1 MKFHAWIG
9 SLLTLLPFGFAPFNG
24 RGATHDVDIIR
35 YSFSPSS
42 LTVSR
47 GDAVRW
53 TQRDAF
59 TYHTS
64 TSGQN
69 GVGDG
74 VLDSSYLGQTETFSF
89 TFNNAGNYPYFCQL
103 HTYMIGSVTVQG
115 AADSPPSISIT
126 NPVGGASF
134 TTTNTITIE
143 ADASDSDGVVEWVEF
158 FDGTNSLGIDVT
170 APFSIQ
176 VNLSPGSHSLAA
188 AATDDQGASSTSAA
202 VTVNVSTVPIPNPIP
217 EKIAKGSITIEL
229 QTFAAGVGSTV
240 KAWQA

>member
-9 SLLTLLPFGFAPFNG
+9 SLLSLLPFGFASVTG
-24 RGATHDVDIIR
+24 RGATLDVDIVGYR
-35 YSFSPSS
+35 FAPSS
-42 LTVSR
+42 RTVSR

-74 VLDSSYLGQTETFSF
+74 VWDSSYLGQTETFSF

-115 AADSPPSISIT
+115 AANSPPSISIT
-126 NPVGGASF
+126 NPASGASF

-143 ADASDSDGVVEWVEF
+143 ADA
-158 FDGTNSLGIDVT
+158 
-170 APFSIQ
+170 
-176 VNLSPGSHSLAA
+176 
-188 AATDDQGASSTSAA
+188 TDA
-202 VTVNVSTVPIPNPIP
+202 
-217 EKIAKGSITIEL
+217 
-229 QTFAAGVGSTV
+229 
-240 KAWQA
+240 